1 MKRISYLLIA
11 LFFIC
16 ACQKESVH
24 SLDGSRW
31 EWNSVE
37 LIFRDGFMSSNQMTG
52 GTYAYKVKE
61 NKVLLDTDL
70 AYLYNYQYGTFII
83 SNELT
88 LNDSRTTITAKGL
101 DKEHGNAEIVFERV
115 SE

>member
-16 ACQKESVH
+16 ACQKESAH

-37 LIFRDGFMSSNQMTG
+37 LIFQDGFMSSNKMTS
-52 GTYAYKVKE
+52 GTYAYRVKE
-61 NKVLLDTDL
+61 NKVLLDTDI

-83 SNELT
+83 RNELT
-88 LNDSRTTITAKGL
+88 LDDSRTTLTAIGL
-101 DKEHGNAEIVFERV
+101 DVENDNAEIIFKRV
-115 SE
+115 TE

>member
-1 MKRISYLLIA
+1 
-11 LFFIC
+11 
-16 ACQKESVH
+16 
-24 SLDGSRW
+24 
-31 EWNSVE
+31 
-37 LIFRDGFMSSNQMTG
+37 MSSNQMTG